1 MLFWQKWPYMGKNI
15 SKGSKLPLQWFLKY
29 RPKTLDEVENEEDA
43 KKELVEW
50 IESWLN
56 GKPNHKAVLLY
67 GPPGIGKTT
76 LAEALAR
83 DYKLELFEM
92 NASDSRNLND
102 IRNMAERASIS
113 GTLFGIKGKLIL
125 LDEVDGLNAKADA
138 GAVDAIIELINK
150 TKYPIILT
158 ANNPWDPSLR
168 DLRNAV
174 KMIELKRLTKYP
186 MKRILKRICDGEKI
200 KCDDDALD
208 FIIEQSEGDARY
220 AINMLQGV
228 AQGYGRVTLDIVKN
242 LTRRKDRELD
252 PFEALRSVFWAKY
265 YWQAKSAVTDTQIDY
280 ELLMRWF
287 DENIPLQYENMED
300 VWRAYDALSR
310 ASIFL
315 TRAKLVGWD
324 LLSYTFDLM
333 GPGVAFASLEKKKPT
348 YKARWV
354 KYQFPQYIQLLAKT
368 KQSRDTLDSLLSK
381 IGSRTHTSK
390 EKTLNDM
397 IPLFIIYYKKYHEK
411 LDKELELTEK
421 EKDVVATLSSLFG
434 LEQKREEQQNEEKS
448 EKKKRTTSYR
458 RKS

>member
-1 MLFWQKWPYMGKNI
+1 M
-15 SKGSKLPLQWFLKY
+15 PLQWFLKY
-29 RPKTLDEVENEEDA
+29 RPRTLNEVENEEDA

-50 IESWLN
+50 IESWLK
-56 GKPNHKAVLLY
+56 GKPNYKAVLLY
-67 GPPGIGKTT
+67 GPPGVGKTT

-102 IRNMAERASIS
+102 IRNMAERASIT
-113 GTLFGIKGKLIL
+113 GTIFGIKGKLIL
-125 LDEVDGLNAKADA
+125 LDEVDGLNARADA
-138 GAVDAIIELINK
+138 GAIDAILELINK

-158 ANNPWDPSLR
+158 ANDPWDPSLR
-168 DLRNAV
+168 PLRNAV

-186 MKRILKRICDGEKI
+186 LKRILKKICEAEKI
-200 KCDDDALD
+200 TCEDDALD

-228 AQGYGRVTLDIVKN
+228 AEGYGRVTLDMAKN
-242 LTRRKDRELD
+242 LVRRKDRELD

-280 ELLMRWF
+280 ELLIKWL
-287 DENIPLQYENMED
+287 DENIPLQYDNLED

-310 ASIFL
+310 ASLFL
-315 TRAKLVGWD
+315 TRSKLVGWD

-348 YKARWV
+348 YKAKWV
-354 KYQFPQYIQLLAKT
+354 KYQFPQYIQQLAKT
-368 KQSRDTLDSLLSK
+368 KETRDALDTLLRK
-381 IGSRTHTSK
+381 IGQVIHASK
-390 EKTLNDM
+390 DKTLNDFL
-397 IPLFIIYYKKYHEK
+397 PTFIIYYRKYQEK

-421 EKDVVATLSSLFG
+421 EKEVIKLISSLYEG
-434 LEQKREEQQNEEKS
+434 SKVEIEEP
-448 EKKKRTTSYR
+448 EKKEPGKRRTTSYR

>member
-1 MLFWQKWPYMGKNI
+1 
-15 SKGSKLPLQWFLKY
+15 LPLQWFLKY
-29 RPKTLDEVENEEDA
+29 RPKSLTEVENEEDA

-50 IESWLN
+50 IESWLK
-56 GKPNHKAVLLY
+56 GKPNYKAVLLY

-76 LAEALAR
+76 LAEALAK

-102 IRNMAERASIS
+102 IRNMAEKASMS

-125 LDEVDGLNAKADA
+125 LDEVDGLNARADA
-138 GAVDAIIELINK
+138 GAIDAIIELIDK
-150 TKYPIILT
+150 TKYPLILT
-158 ANNPWDPSLR
+158 ANDPWDPSLR
-168 DLRNAV
+168 PLRNAV

-186 MKRILKRICDGEKI
+186 LKRILKKICDSEKI
-200 KCDDDALD
+200 KCEDDALD

-228 AQGYGRVTLDIVKN
+228 AEGYGRVTLDIAKN
-242 LTRRKDRELD
+242 LIRKKDRELD

-265 YWQAKSAVTDTQIDY
+265 YWQAKNAVTDTQIDY

-287 DENIPLQYENMED
+287 DENIPIQYDNIED

-310 ASIFL
+310 ASLFL
-315 TRAKLVGWD
+315 NRAKTVGWD

-333 GPGVAFASLEKKKPT
+333 GPGVAFASFEKKKPT
-348 YKARWV
+348 YKAKWV

-368 KQSRDTLDSLLSK
+368 KQSRDALDTLLAK
-381 IGSRTHTSK
+381 IGFSIHASK
-390 EKTLNDM
+390 DKTLNDI
-397 IPLFIIYYKKYHEK
+397 IPLFVQYYKKYHEK
-411 LDKELELTEK
+411 IDKELELTDREK
-421 EKDVVATLSSLFG
+421 EVISMLASLFQG
-434 LEQKREEQQNEEKS
+434 EQRNESIEKEAGSGKREAEKS
-448 EKKKRTTSYR
+448 KRTRYYR